1 MHLAFEDGP
10 MRPTLGRLERR
21 LHRTRPCT
29 YLTTTCFERM
39 VVGEVKSLEQ
49 ANLGPVVAKR
59 LSKALRGK
67 RRWIGV
73 EVDASIS
80 TREDLQNRL
89 TQLTEAHRMQAL
101 RLMDFQNA
109 ERRLAEDEQDRVKVS
124 EKAGVAILQVSL
136 QDYPG
141 LRQAL
146 EAANATETHGLRS
159 LTSSGKIRLVRQ
171 RLGLPK
177 PPRR

>member
-1 MHLAFEDGP
+1 
-10 MRPTLGRLERR
+10 
-21 LHRTRPCT
+21 
-29 YLTTTCFERM
+29 M

-49 ANLGPVVAKR
+49 ANLGPVMAKR

-67 RRWIGV
+67 RRWVGV
-73 EVDASIS
+73 EVDASIL
-80 TREDLQNRL
+80 TREDLEARL
-89 TQLTEAHRMQAL
+89 THLKQTHQWQAL

-109 ERRLAEDEQDRVKVS
+109 ERRRTGESEQNRVKVS
-124 EKAGVAILQVSL
+124 ENAGVAILQVSL
-136 QDYPG
+136 QDYPD

-146 EAANATETHGLRS
+146 QAANEAHGLRS

>member
-1 MHLAFEDGP
+1 
-10 MRPTLGRLERR
+10 
-21 LHRTRPCT
+21 
-29 YLTTTCFERM
+29 M
-39 VVGEVKSLEQ
+39 VVSEVKSLEQ

-67 RRWIGV
+67 RRWVGV
-73 EVDASIS
+73 EVDAAIF
-80 TREDLQNRL
+80 TREDLEARL
-89 TQLTEAHRMQAL
+89 TQLTQAHHMQAL
-101 RLMDFQNA
+101 RLMDFHNA
-109 ERRLAEDEQDRVKVS
+109 ERRRTGESEQIPVKVS
-124 EKAGVAILQVSL
+124 ENAGVAILQVSL
-136 QDYPG
+136 QDYPD

-146 EAANATETHGLRS
+146 EAANANETHGLRS

>member
-1 MHLAFEDGP
+1 
-10 MRPTLGRLERR
+10 MRPTLGRLEQR
-21 LHRTRPCT
+21 LHRTRPWT
-29 YLTTTCFERM
+29 NLPTTCFERM
-39 VVGEVKSLEQ
+39 VVGKVKSLEQ

-67 RRWIGV
+67 RRWVGV
-73 EVDASIS
+73 EVNASIL
-80 TREDLQNRL
+80 TREDLEARL
-89 TQLTEAHRMQAL
+89 MQLKQTHQWQAL

-109 ERRLAEDEQDRVKVS
+109 ERRRTGESEQNRVKVS
-124 EKAGVAILQVSL
+124 ENAGVAILQVSL
-136 QDYPG
+136 QDYPD

-146 EAANATETHGLRS
+146 EAANANEAHSLRS

>member
-1 MHLAFEDGP
+1 M
-10 MRPTLGRLERR
+10 
-21 LHRTRPCT
+21 
-29 YLTTTCFERM
+29 
-39 VVGEVKSLEQ
+39 
-49 ANLGPVVAKR
+49 AKR

-67 RRWIGV
+67 RRWVGV
-73 EVDASIS
+73 EVDASIL
-80 TREDLQNRL
+80 TREDLEARL
-89 TQLTEAHRMQAL
+89 THLKQTHQWQAL

-109 ERRLAEDEQDRVKVS
+109 ERRRTGESEQNRVKVS
-124 EKAGVAILQVSL
+124 ENAGVAILQVSL
-136 QDYPG
+136 QDYPD

-146 EAANATETHGLRS
+146 QAANEAHGLRS

>member
-1 MHLAFEDGP
+1 
-10 MRPTLGRLERR
+10 MRPTLGRLEQR
-21 LHRTRPCT
+21 LHRTRPWT
-29 YLTTTCFERM
+29 NLPTTCFERM
-39 VVGEVKSLEQ
+39 VVGKVKSLEQ
-49 ANLGPVVAKR
+49 TNLGPVVAKR

-67 RRWIGV
+67 RRWVGV
-73 EVDASIS
+73 EVNASIL
-80 TREDLQNRL
+80 TREDL
-89 TQLTEAHRMQAL
+89 EAHLTHLKQTHQWQAL

-109 ERRLAEDEQDRVKVS
+109 ERRRTGEGEQDRVKVS
-124 EKAGVAILQVSL
+124 EKTGVAILQVSL

>member
-1 MHLAFEDGP
+1 
-10 MRPTLGRLERR
+10 
-21 LHRTRPCT
+21 
-29 YLTTTCFERM
+29 M
-39 VVGEVKSLEQ
+39 VVGKVKSLEQ

-67 RRWIGV
+67 RRWVGV
-73 EVDASIS
+73 EVNASIL
-80 TREDLQNRL
+80 TREDLEARL
-89 TQLTEAHRMQAL
+89 TQLKQTHQWQAL

-109 ERRLAEDEQDRVKVS
+109 ERRRIGESEQNRVKVS
-124 EKAGVAILQVSL
+124 ENAGVAILQVSL
-136 QDYPG
+136 QDYPD

-146 EAANATETHGLRS
+146 EAANEAHGLRS